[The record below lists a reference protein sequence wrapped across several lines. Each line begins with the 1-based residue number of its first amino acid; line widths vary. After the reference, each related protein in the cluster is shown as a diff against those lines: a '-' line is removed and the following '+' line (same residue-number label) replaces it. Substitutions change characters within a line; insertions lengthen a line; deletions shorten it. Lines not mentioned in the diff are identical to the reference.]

1 MKARNTVGAVLL
13 TAGLCVAG
21 ALGAH
26 SGSWDERTFRSHV
39 DLAATAAAGEAA
51 VPALIERGRE
61 LFKAKFTNEDGAGRP
76 KATQAIVPT
85 KRKSGT
91 NPAFSR
97 TGGPD
102 ANSCA
107 GCHIDPVL
115 GGSGDFAANVF
126 VSEGF
131 ESAAFDNTDP
141 SFSSERHSIALM
153 GSGLVE
159 LLARE
164 MTADLQ
170 GLRAAAVKQAWASGQ
185 DAQAELVSKG
195 VRFGAITAHADG
207 VVDLDAIEGVDADLI
222 VRPFSRKGVFT
233 SLRQFTINA
242 MNTHHGMQATER
254 FGLRWTGTR
263 DFGESGVPDAV
274 SAGDISALTAYQAAL
289 PPPTVKTELP
299 DDWRV
304 AAAAGAAEF
313 TRLGCSSCHMQSLPL
328 KSLVFTDPAPYDMA
342 GTLRASEVV
351 KPIVVD
357 FAKQPF
363 AKALRQNDK
372 GEWLVPLF
380 SDLKRHRIVDA
391 LVNALGNEMQA
402 QRFVERDVFLTPR
415 LWGIG
420 STAPYGHRGD
430 FRSLHDIIS
439 AHGGEAR
446 FARDAYLG
454 LEAPLRENVVAFL
467 RTLEIKDK

>member
-1 MKARNTVGAVLL
+1 MHTRRHSRWLIASLALL
-13 TAGLCVAG
+13 TAAPVRG
-21 ALGAH
+21 
-26 SGSWDERTFRSHV
+26 GSWEEKVFSTHV
-39 DLAATAAAGEAA
+39 DFNSVAAAGADA
-51 VPALIERGRE
+51 IPALIERGKV
-61 LFKAKFTNEDGAGRP
+61 LFKAKFTTEDGAGRP

-85 KRKSGT
+85 KRKSGV
-91 NPAFSR
+91 NPSFSR

-102 ANSCA
+102 ANACA
-107 GCHIDPVL
+107 GCHFDPIV

-141 SFSSERHSIALM
+141 SFSSERHSISLT

-170 GLRAAAVKQAWASGQ
+170 GQRASAVKQAWAGKQ
-185 DAQAELVSKG
+185 DVRADLVSKG
-195 VRFGAITAHADG
+195 VRFGALVAHPDG
-207 VVDLDAIEGVDADLI
+207 MVDLDAIDGVDADLI
-222 VRPFSRKGVFT
+222 VRPFSRKGVFA

-254 FGLRWTGTR
+254 FGVRWTGSH

-274 SAGDISALTAYQAAL
+274 TEGDISALTAFQAAL
-289 PPPTVKTELP
+289 PPPTVKQDLP
-299 DDWRV
+299 DDWRI
-304 AAAAGAAEF
+304 AAGEGAAQF
-313 TRLGCSSCHMQSLPL
+313 AKLACGSCHMQSLPL
-328 KSLVFTDPAPYDMA
+328 RSLTFTDPAPYDMA
-342 GTLRASEVV
+342 GTLRASEVA
-351 KPIVVD
+351 KPIAID
-357 FAKQPF
+357 LAKLPF
-363 AKALRQNDK
+363 AKDLKKNDK
-372 GEWLVPLF
+372 GEFMIPLF
-380 SDLKRHRIVDA
+380 SDLKRHLIVDA
-391 LVNALGNEMQA
+391 QVNTLGNELQA

-430 FRSLHDIIS
+430 IRSLHEIIS

-446 FARDAYLG
+446 FARDAYL
-454 LEAPLRENVVAFL
+454 AADKPMRESVVAYL
-467 RTLEIKDK
+467 RTLEIRVP